1 MLSYLYIVTI
11 IIDIRVGLFLLHG
24 LESLL
29 VLGLHLLRLLS
40 GPDVPLLLLGELLLV
55 LGLNLLNLAVR
66 LAVVVAASV
75 SKEELLQRINT
86 TIRIKDK
93 PHPHIG

>member
-1 MLSYLYIVTI
+1 MTSYLYIVTI

-29 VLGLHLLRLLS
+29 VLGLHVLCLLS

-55 LGLNLLNLAVR
+55 LGLNLLNLAIG
-66 LAVVVAASV
+66 LAVVGSPPLLARKNSC
-75 SKEELLQRINT
+75 SELTQQ
-86 TIRIKDK
+86 
-93 PHPHIG
+93 

>member
-1 MLSYLYIVTI
+1 MTSYLYIVTI

-40 GPDVPLLLLGELLLV
+40 GSGVPLLLLGDFLLV

>member
-1 MLSYLYIVTI
+1 MSSSTAVLDLDLLADRKVILAA
-11 IIDIRVGLFLLHG
+11 VGT
-24 LESLL
+24 
-29 VLGLHLLRLLS
+29 V
-40 GPDVPLLLLGELLLV
+40 V
-55 LGLNLLNLAVR
+55 
-66 LAVVVAASV
+66 LAVVVASSVTV